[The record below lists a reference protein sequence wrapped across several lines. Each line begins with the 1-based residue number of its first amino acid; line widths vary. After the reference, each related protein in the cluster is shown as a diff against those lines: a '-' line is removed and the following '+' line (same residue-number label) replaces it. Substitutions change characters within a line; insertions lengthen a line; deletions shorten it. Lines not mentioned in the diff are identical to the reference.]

1 MTAAPTTEASPA
13 ARSHRRRQWL
23 PILGAVAL
31 GAGLLAFERS
41 SSSSGADDPTPAV
54 APAFT
59 LPDVR
64 DPSITVSLPTGRPVI
79 VNFFAAWCVPCRDEL
94 PALEDAYRR
103 HRADIDVVGVDV
115 ADSRTRA
122 VDLLDATGVTFP
134 TGSDPSRTVADQYRL
149 AGMPTT
155 VFVGADGRVVGTVR
169 GPLDLDELDTWVER
183 LRKAA

>member
-31 GAGLLAFERS
+31 GAALLAFER
-41 SSSSGADDPTPAV
+41 SSGADDPTPAV
-54 APAFT
+54 APAFA
-59 LPDVR
+59 LPEVR
-64 DPSITVSLPTGRPVI
+64 DTSTTVSLPVDRPVI
-79 VNFFAAWCVPCRDEL
+79 LNFFAAWCVPCRDEL
-94 PALEDAYRR
+94 PALEEVHRR
-103 HRADIDVVGVDV
+103 HRADIDVVGIDV

-122 VDLLDATGVTFP
+122 VDLLDATGVTYR
-134 TGSDPSRTVADQYRL
+134 TGYDPSRTVADQYRL

-155 VFVGADGRVVGTVR
+155 VFIGADGRVVGTVR
-169 GPLDLDELDTWVER
+169 GPLDLDDLDTWVER